1 MENIDEIKVA
11 IMKKFEEMLNTNLGS
26 LQDGGKFSSSEIG
39 KDIGKFI
46 NQELK
51 DVRKPRGGG
60 RKKADQDSQEEGVEK
75 PEKKERAPRKKKEEG
90 AEKPEKKKRAPST
103 WNIYYKLKSA
113 ELKAKNAENGI
124 KMAPKEMMAA
134 IALIWK
140 DEKETFVPP
149 TEEE

>member
-11 IMKKFEEMLNTNLGS
+11 IMKKFEEMLDAGLG
-26 LQDGGKFSSSEIG
+26 LIQDGGKFSSSEIG
-39 KDIGKFI
+39 KEIGKFI

-51 DVRKPRGGG
+51 DIRKPRGGG
-60 RKKADQDSQEEGVEK
+60 RKKADQEEGDEK
-75 PEKKERAPRKKKEEG
+75 PQKKERAPRKKKEEG
-90 AEKPEKKKRAPST
+90 DEKPEKKKRAPST

-113 ELKAKNAENGI
+113 ELKAENAENGI

-134 IALIWK
+134 IALLWK